1 MNSVTPLLWRKA
13 LRNVPLVGATIFAA
27 LIAGAGA
34 ALAQEAGLGAP
45 FDWQM
50 GFQEPASPVMR
61 DIIDFH
67 NFMLWLITIIVI
79 FVLGL
84 MLYIMFR
91 FNAKSNPVPSKNTHN
106 TLLEV
111 IWTVVPIIILVVM
124 AVPSFRLLY
133 QNDVVPTPTS
143 VADLYGV
150 DVSGEITLK
159 ATGLQWAWEYE
170 YVDNGV
176 FLFSSCLYGPD
187 YWCFGGEAP
196 EGAHRLLETDNP
208 VVVPVN
214 TLVKVQ
220 VTAAAV
226 IHAWA
231 VPAFGVKIDAVPG
244 RLNETWFVAER
255 IGTYYGQCSE
265 LCGQYHSYMP
275 IQVNVVSQE
284 DYDAWMAGQL
294 AAMQPDRLK
303 APTTEFAQQG
313 ITPRRALAIAPDLA
327 N

>member
-1 MNSVTPLLWRKA
+1 MIGRNAGAATAALL
-13 LRNVPLVGATIFAA
+13 TA

-45 FDWQM
+45 VDWQM

-61 DIIDFH
+61 DIVDFH
-67 NFMLWLITIIVI
+67 NVMLWLITAITL

-84 MLYIMFR
+84 MLYISFR

-106 TLLEV
+106 TTLEV
-111 IWTVVPIIILVVM
+111 LWTVIPIIILVGMVI
-124 AVPSFRLLY
+124 PSFRLLY
-133 QNDVVPTPTS
+133 KADVVPTAAA
-143 VADLYGV
+143 VAEMYGI
-150 DVSGEITLK
+150 DVAGEITVK

-170 YVDNGV
+170 YVDNGL

-196 EGAHRLLETDNP
+196 EGAKRLLETDNP

-214 TLVKVQ
+214 TLIRVQ

-244 RLNETWFVAER
+244 RLNETWFVAQR
-255 IGTYYGQCSE
+255 VGTYYGQCSE

-284 DYDAWMAGQL
+284 DYDAWLAGQL
-294 AAMQPDRLK
+294 AAAEPPRLK
-303 APTTEFAQQG
+303 APSTLFAFGLTTRGSPADAPEFV
-313 ITPRRALAIAPDLA
+313 

>member
-1 MNSVTPLLWRKA
+1 MFGRNAGVAIAALL
-13 LRNVPLVGATIFAA
+13 TA

-45 FDWQM
+45 FEWQL
-50 GFQEPASPVMR
+50 GFQEPASPFMR
-61 DIIDFH
+61 DIVEFH
-67 NFMLWLITIIVI
+67 NVILWLITAITL

-106 TLLEV
+106 TVLEAL
-111 IWTVVPIIILVVM
+111 WTVIPTIILVAM
-124 AVPSFRLLY
+124 AIPSFKLLY
-133 QNDVVPTPTS
+133 KGDVVPTPTS
-143 VADLYGV
+143 VADMYGI
-150 DVSGEITLK
+150 DVAGEITLK

-170 YVDNGV
+170 YVDNGL

-196 EGAHRLLETDNP
+196 EGALRLLETDNP

-214 TLVKVQ
+214 TLIKVQ

-244 RLNETWFVAER
+244 RLSETWFVAER

-265 LCGQYHSYMP
+265 LCGMYHSYMP

-284 DYDAWMAGQL
+284 DYDAWMAEQL

-313 ITPRRALAIAPDLA
+313 ALAGQGFAPRRDPANALDLA

>member
-1 MNSVTPLLWRKA
+1 MFG
-13 LRNVPLVGATIFAA
+13 RNAGVGITTLFTA

-45 FDWQM
+45 FEWQM
-50 GFQEPASPVMR
+50 GFQDPASPFMQDVVK
-61 DIIDFH
+61 FH
-67 NFMLWLITIIVI
+67 NSMLLLITVI
-79 FVLGL
+79 TLFVLGP
-84 MLYIMFR
+84 MLYIVFR

-106 TLLEV
+106 TMLEV
-111 IWTVVPIIILVVM
+111 LWTVIPIIILVAM
-124 AVPSFRLLY
+124 AIPSFKLLY
-133 QNDVVPTPTS
+133 KGDVVPTAAA
-143 VADLYGV
+143 VADLYEI
-150 DVSGEITLK
+150 DVAGEITLK

-170 YVDNGV
+170 YVDNGL

-196 EGAHRLLETDNP
+196 EGARRLLETDNP

-214 TLVKVQ
+214 TLIKVQ

-244 RLNETWFVAER
+244 RLSETWFVAQR

-265 LCGQYHSYMP
+265 LCGMYHSYMP

-284 DYDAWMAGQL
+284 DYDTWMAGQL

-303 APTTEFAQQG
+303 APTTLFAQKGAFAQQG
-313 ITPRRALAIAPDLA
+313 ISPRRDPANALDIP
-327 N
+327 NN

>member
-1 MNSVTPLLWRKA
+1 MFGRNAGVTIVA
-13 LRNVPLVGATIFAA
+13 LFTA

-34 ALAQEAGLGAP
+34 ALAQEVGLGAP

-61 DIIDFH
+61 DIVEFH
-67 NFMLWLITIIVI
+67 NLMLWLVVSPVVI

-84 MLYIMFR
+84 MFYVVYR

-106 TLLEV
+106 ATLEV
-111 IWTVVPIIILVVM
+111 LWTVVPIVILVAM
-124 AVPSFRLLY
+124 AIPSFKLLY
-133 QNDVVPTPTS
+133 KGDVVPSATL
-143 VADLYGV
+143 VADLYGI
-150 DVSGEITLK
+150 DVAGEITLK

-170 YVDNGV
+170 YVDDGV

-196 EGAHRLLETDNP
+196 EGAQRLLETDNP

-214 TLVKVQ
+214 TLIKVQ
-220 VTAAAV
+220 VTAGTV
-226 IHAWA
+226 LHAWA

-265 LCGQYHSYMP
+265 LCGRYHSYMP
-275 IQVNVVSQE
+275 IQVNVVSQA

-294 AAMQPDRLK
+294 AAIQPDRLK
-303 APTTEFAQQG
+303 APSTQLAQQS
-313 ITPRRALAIAPDLA
+313 IPSRRALANAPGIA